1 MQGPVVSLVVYGP
14 LGIMAAVAM
23 LVAGKLYL
31 DLKAER
37 RSHQK
42 TVTDWTE
49 RHVTKAETWM
59 AKYAEL
65 ANSLNAVLAS
75 LERRYDR
82 R

>member
-1 MQGPVVSLVVYGP
+1 MEAVGSLVVYGP
-14 LGIMAAVAM
+14 LGIMAAVAS
-23 LVAGKLYL
+23 LVAAKLYL

-37 RSHQK
+37 KAHEK
-42 TVTDWTE
+42 TTADWME

-59 AKYAEL
+59 TRYNEL
-65 ANSLNAVLAS
+65 SKSIGAVIES